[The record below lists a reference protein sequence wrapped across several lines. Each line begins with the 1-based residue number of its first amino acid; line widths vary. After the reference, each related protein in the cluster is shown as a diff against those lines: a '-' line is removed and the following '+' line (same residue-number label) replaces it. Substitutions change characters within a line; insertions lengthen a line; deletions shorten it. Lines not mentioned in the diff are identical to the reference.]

1 MQRRHWIHHCCYV
14 VCAFLCGLG
23 ASCGERATR
32 PEETNNAQLLA
43 GTWILQITRSQG
55 NEAPAIHGQKRLII
69 KDNGAFRLFYRDDS
83 PEHWSL
89 LREGI
94 LLYKPPVLT
103 LFFQTG
109 GEETLQVLDG
119 SSDRLVLRVGRSL
132 VPAREQLPDEVY
144 VKEPSSNPSTS
155 PSAPGRK

>member
-1 MQRRHWIHHCCYV
+1 MRRRYWIHPCCYV

-23 ASCGERATR
+23 ASCGERATG
-32 PEETNNAQLLA
+32 PEETNNAPLLA
-43 GTWILQITRSQG
+43 GAWILQTTLSQG
-55 NEAPAIHGQKRLII
+55 EEAPAIHGQKRLVI
-69 KDNGAFRLFYRDDS
+69 KDDGAFRLFYRDDS
-83 PEHWSL
+83 AEQWSL
-89 LREGI
+89 LRQGI

-119 SSDRLVLRVGRSL
+119 RSDRLVLRVGRSL
-132 VPAREQLPDEVY
+132 VPARDQLPDEMY
-144 VKEPSSNPSTS
+144 VKESSSNPSAS